1 MCPFYRCEALRGGVW
16 KLRFCLLCRLGRGSI
31 RKLAPAGS
39 MGLGQGLVGPD
50 SAGALALAP
59 EMLVEVVEADSAG
72 ERYR

>member
-1 MCPFYRCEALRGGVW
+1 MAPWGSCGVGG
-16 KLRFCLLCRLGRGSI
+16 KQSI
-31 RKLAPAGS
+31 
-39 MGLGQGLVGPD
+39 PD